1 MVVICEVAANNANAV
16 TDNHTNVQEDTPLIV
31 IPASPPEEKTSRRR
45 RRDERPREHSMKVP
59 CASQSGVGASLTS
72 PSERPHRKPREHIM
86 KVPCASQPGVGAILT
101 PPSEQPQHDEPILI
115 QEDEDPN
122 QTIISQLVSE

>member
-1 MVVICEVAANNANAV
+1 
-16 TDNHTNVQEDTPLIV
+16 
-31 IPASPPEEKTSRRR
+31 
-45 RRDERPREHSMKVP
+45 MKVP
-59 CASQSGVGASLTS
+59 CASQSDVAASLTS

-101 PPSEQPQHDEPILI
+101 SPSERPQQDESILI

-122 QTIISQLVSE
+122 HAFISQLVSEVEALPRMRFSILAPY